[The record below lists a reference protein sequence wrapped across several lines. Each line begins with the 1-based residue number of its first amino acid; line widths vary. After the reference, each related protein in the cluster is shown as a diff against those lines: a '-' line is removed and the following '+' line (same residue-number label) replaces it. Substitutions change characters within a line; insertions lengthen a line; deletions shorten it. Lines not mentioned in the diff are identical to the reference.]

1 MRTKT
6 SKSTGRRRALRIN
19 LRLCHDFSL
28 FITIFVELTEKLLVS
43 MGGWDA
49 FKHARA
55 LHAAG
60 RITEASYEPPVLKGR
75 FSEGGKNFMAGLKMR
90 NTIDVE
96 NLCPCRDSRVRG
108 IICAHSLAVGLQV
121 LKPAEARSVER
132 GAQADRPVSSS
143 AQTTDEIPIVE
154 LTLEGSLRH
163 LEAGISFRYDKPGLA
178 NPAKEAEALMQ
189 LMAAGFQ
196 DYKGKAA
203 LQGEEAV
210 IRFFARDLPKLKQSW
225 QVTEGERFQH
235 VTRDFI
241 RIEPQFAIREQS
253 DGWLDFHVHYVAG
266 KDAVFSPADIQR
278 MLQTGG
284 HTKLKDGRIAVA
296 DSALAADLEEVLRD
310 CNPRQERGGY
320 RVSPAQRAYL
330 ETSVATWTGREGCPQ
345 PSVEKI
351 ETAIPLRPYQIE
363 GAKWLLSR
371 ARTGLGGLLADE
383 MGLGKTVQA
392 LALIEQLPGPVLVVC
407 PSSLV
412 WNWKREA
419 AHFLPGLSVLS
430 LDGPN
435 REKNFPAIPAHRLII
450 TSYALL
456 RRDIERYRCLDFP
469 AVILDEA
476 QHIKNPDSQNA
487 KAACAL
493 RARSRFIL
501 TGTPIENSLRDLW
514 SLYEFLLPGYLG
526 TRPDFKDRYETPLAE
541 GANQSLEGKQSPLT
555 VLWTR
560 LHRRLQPYFL
570 RRLKRDI
577 LHDLPDKIE
586 QVLEIELSDEQKAA
600 YTQLQQAARAQID
613 QLTDG
618 GQAGAARMRVLTA
631 LLRLRQVCCDLRL
644 LGAPSEESGKKTG
657 EAGSAKLQAL
667 LELLGESIDGGHRTL
682 VFSQFT
688 GMLDLIGEAL
698 DEQGITFCRLD
709 GTTRDREQ
717 VVTRFQTGTVP
728 VFLISLKAGGVGLNL
743 TAADTVIHY
752 DPWWN
757 PAVEAQATDRAHR
770 IGQKNVVT
778 SIKLIARDTVEE
790 RVLRMQEKKKHLLTG
805 MSDAEAALGSLS
817 PQELSELV
825 G

>member
-1 MRTKT
+1 
-6 SKSTGRRRALRIN
+6 
-19 LRLCHDFSL
+19 
-28 FITIFVELTEKLLVS
+28 

-49 FKHARA
+49 FKQARA

-60 RITEASYEPPVLKGR
+60 RITGASYEPPVLKGC
-75 FSEGGKNFMAGLKMR
+75 FSEGGKQFLAGLRMR
-90 NTIDVE
+90 NPIDVE

-121 LKPAEARSVER
+121 LKPAELRIADR
-132 GAQADRPVSSS
+132 GARREGPAPALGR
-143 AQTTDEIPIVE
+143 TTDENPVVE
-154 LTLEGSLRH
+154 LTIEGSLRH
-163 LEAGISFRYDKPGLA
+163 LEAEISFRYSKPDVA
-178 NPAKEAEALMQ
+178 NPAKEAEALRR

-203 LQGEEAV
+203 LQSEESV
-210 IRFFARDLPKLKQSW
+210 IRFFATDLPKLKQNW
-225 QVTEGERFQH
+225 QVREGERFQH
-235 VTRDFI
+235 VTRDFVP
-241 RIEPQFAIREQS
+241 IEPQFALREQS
-253 DGWLDFHVHYVAG
+253 DGWLDFHVHYAAG
-266 KDAVFSPADIQR
+266 KEAVFSPADITR
-278 MLQTGG
+278 LLQTGG
-284 HTKLKDGRIAVA
+284 HTRLKDGRIAVA
-296 DSALAADLEEVLRD
+296 DATLANDLEEVLRD

-320 RVSPAQRAYL
+320 RVPPAQRAYL
-330 ETSVATWTGREGCPQ
+330 EASVAEWQSSASPRPPVTASALK
-345 PSVEKI
+345 SV
-351 ETAIPLRPYQIE
+351 IPLRPYQIE
-363 GAKWLLSR
+363 GASWLLAKAR
-371 ARTGLGGLLADE
+371 AGLGGLLADE

-392 LALIEQLPGPVLVVC
+392 LAMIESLPGTVLVVC

-419 AHFLPGLSVLS
+419 AHFLPALPVLTI
-430 LDGPN
+430 DGPN
-435 REKNFPAIPAHRLII
+435 REKLFGAIPRHRLIV

-456 RRDIERYRCLDFP
+456 RRDIAHYNSLDFA

-487 KAACAL
+487 KSACAL
-493 RARSRFIL
+493 ATGARSRFIL

-514 SLYEFLLPGYLG
+514 SLFEFLLPAYLG
-526 TRPDFKDRYETPLAE
+526 SRQDFKDRYETPLL
-541 GANQSLEGKQSPLT
+541 QSSAGGTTPLSSAGSSPVWSRLT
-555 VLWTR
+555 
-560 LHRRLQPYFL
+560 RRIQPYFL

-577 LHDLPDKIE
+577 LTELPDKIE
-586 QVLEIELSDEQKAA
+586 QIIEIELSDEQKAA

-613 QLTDG
+613 QLG
-618 GQAGAARMRVLTA
+618 EQGQTGAARMRVLTA
-631 LLRLRQVCCDLRL
+631 LLRLRQACCDLRL
-644 LGAPSEESGKKTG
+644 LGAPANDS
-657 EAGSAKLQAL
+657 APASAKLTAL

-688 GMLDLIGEAL
+688 SMLDLIGEAL
-698 DEQGITFCRLD
+698 DDLGVLYCRLD
-709 GTTRDREQ
+709 GSTKNREE
-717 VVTRFQTGTVP
+717 VVTRFQTDPTVP

-790 RVLRMQEKKKHLLTG
+790 RVLKMQEKKRELLDG
-805 MSDAEAALGSLS
+805 MVDAETALGTLTAG
-817 PQELSELV
+817 ELSELV